1 MRRKITRIAMT
12 LVLMTSVTF
21 AQTNLKEY
29 KAGHIFT
36 VSLPDYMS
44 KTIGLNSASTI
55 QYKSVVKDVYGF
67 IIIDTKE
74 ELSLAE
80 MSYASINEFYEAFIT
95 DFLKDQD
102 NRKVSEPKYIK
113 KGSANFVE
121 CDVTYFDKDAN
132 IEIYYLVGI
141 VETKLSFY
149 KVLSWSAAN
158 NKDKFKTDFQ
168 KILYSIKD

>member
-1 MRRKITRIAMT
+1 MNKTTTRIAT
-12 LVLMTSVTF
+12 FLVFMTSMTF

-29 KAGHIFT
+29 KGGHTFT

-44 KTIGLNSASTI
+44 KTIGLNSASAI

-67 IIIDTKE
+67 IIFDTKE

-80 MSYASINEFYEAFIT
+80 MTYASINEFYEGFIV
-95 DFLKDQD
+95 DFLKDQE
-102 NRKVSEPKYIK
+102 NRKVSEPKYQK
-113 KGSANFVE
+113 KGETNFAE
-121 CDVTYFDKDAN
+121 CDVTYFDKEAN

-149 KVLSWSAAN
+149 KVLSWSASDK
-158 NKDKFKTDFQ
+158 KDKFKADFQ